1 MKKKKVV
8 LTSGIAMVVAGAVIV
23 GVNLSKKSSEE
34 GNFTGKADIV
44 LNKTS
49 ISANEKS
56 VTVEGT
62 KATIT
67 AGGSYSVSGEI
78 ENGRIVVDAGTD
90 DVTIVLDGA
99 SILSDEK
106 DAIYVESAGSLTIE
120 LADGKENILST
131 GSEEDY
137 QVAKEASKETET
149 TDSSESKTQEE
160 STEAESTEAEST
172 EEETTSSEEDGLKNS
187 EKAALMAKCDLTIS
201 GSGSLEV
208 KGYTNNGIQSKNN
221 LTVESGVITVV
232 AANDA
237 VKANENLSIQSGS
250 VTVDAYGDAITADGD
265 LSIADGSFTITTGG
279 GAKNASSKS
288 QMGGGFQGGTQN
300 KTMEKSS
307 GEESTGKSDTEEESQ
322 QANGGQMPG
331 DGQMPSAEVQTNES
345 GEEETKGQMGGN
357 RQGGFRF
364 DDSSDADDSNQ
375 VSQKGMKAGG
385 NMTISGGSFS
395 LDTVDDSL
403 HSDGDVT
410 VSGGT
415 FTIDAGDDGMHAG
428 GTLTYEDGATT
439 VKGCYEGVEGT
450 VIVVNG
456 GTLDLT
462 ADDDGFNAA
471 SDTTDPNLTINGGEI
486 TIDSE
491 GDGLDSNKDLII
503 NGGNIYIDGPSNGG
517 NAALD
522 CGSENQGKLQI
533 NGGTLYAIG
542 MSSMLE
548 NPDSSSSQQSISY
561 VFDSTV
567 SKDTEVVITDS
578 EGNEIAKFT
587 PSKDADCIVFSSPDL
602 KTGETYTFTYGDKE
616 ESFEASEINA
626 SNKTGGM
633 GMGGQMGGQMG
644 GNRQGGFGGRQNP
657 NDTSSDTKEEET
669 TERTA

>member
-137 QVAKEASKETET
+137 QAAKEASKETET

-160 STEAESTEAEST
+160 STEAESTE
-172 EEETTSSEEDGLKNS
+172 EETTSSEEDGFKNS
-187 EKAALMAKCDLTIS
+187 EKAALMAKCDLNIS

-279 GAKNASSKS
+279 GAKNASSKK

-307 GEESTGKSDTEEESQ
+307 GEESTEKSDTEEESQ
-322 QANGGQMPG
+322 QANGGQMPS
-331 DGQMPSAEVQTNES
+331 D
-345 GEEETKGQMGGN
+345 GQMGGN

-403 HSDGDVT
+403 HSDGDMT

-428 GTLTYEDGATT
+428 GTLTYEDGTTT

-456 GTLDLT
+456 GTLDVT

-471 SDTTDPNLTINGGEI
+471 SDTTDPNLTMNGGEI

-644 GNRQGGFGGRQNP
+644 GNRQGGFGGR
-657 NDTSSDTKEEET
+657 
-669 TERTA
+669 